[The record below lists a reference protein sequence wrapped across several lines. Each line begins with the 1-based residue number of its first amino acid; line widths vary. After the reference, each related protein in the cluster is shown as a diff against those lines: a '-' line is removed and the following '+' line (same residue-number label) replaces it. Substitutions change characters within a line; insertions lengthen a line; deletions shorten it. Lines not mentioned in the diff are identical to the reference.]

1 MKLLTLDLETFYDSP
16 GYTLQ
21 SMTNEEYIRDPRFEA
36 IVVGLKMNSNP
47 TFWVP
52 APEIPRV
59 FKKIPWDQVAVLCHH
74 SQFDVAILS
83 WIYDIHPA
91 FILDTIPM
99 FRCLYPA
106 ESAALSNVAKVLGLQ
121 EKGFE
126 VLATKGKHFADF
138 SPEDLA
144 RFGTYCVGDVDIT
157 YQAFNIMKSQVPLSE
172 LRLIDL
178 TCRMFTEPVF
188 MLDTELLIEAH
199 EDEILKKQALLD
211 KIGSD
216 KKTLGSNSLFAEL
229 LLKLGYDPPKKV
241 SPAWKKK
248 HEDEVVEDEFPGLL
262 PAGYKGP
269 WTYAVAKSDEFVKNG
284 LEGEDEILK
293 ALLEARVGTKSSI
306 RETRMA
312 RMINVSR
319 RGTLPV
325 YLKVWGAHTGRFG
338 GGDLINLQNLT
349 RSCDAEGCEGGKIK

>member
-1 MKLLTLDLETFYDSP
+1 LNILTLDFETYFDSD
-16 GYTLQ
+16 YSLLK
-21 SMTNEEYIRDPRFEA
+21 MTNEEYIRDEKFEP
-36 IVVGLKMNSNP
+36 IMVGLKMNSNE

-59 FKKIPWDQVAVLCHH
+59 FKMIPWGEVAVLCHH
-74 SQFDVAILS
+74 AQFDVAILS
-83 WIYDIHPA
+83 WVYDVHPA

-106 ESAALSNVAKVLGLQ
+106 EAASLSNVAKVLGLQ

-126 VLATKGKHFADF
+126 VLATKGKHFKDF
-138 SPEDLA
+138 NAEDLT
-144 RFGTYCVGDVDIT
+144 RFGSYCIGDVDIT
-157 YQAFNIMKSQVPLSE
+157 YQAFNIMKTQIPLSE
-172 LRLIDL
+172 LRLNDL
-178 TCRMFTEPVF
+178 VCRMFTEPIF
-188 MLDTELLIEAH
+188 MLDETLLIEAH
-199 EDEILKKQALLD
+199 KDEIIKKQALLD

-216 KKTLGSNSLFAEL
+216 KKTLGSNQLFAEL

-248 HEDEVVEDEFPGLL
+248 NEDEVVEDEFPGLI
-262 PAGYKGP
+262 PEGYKGP
-269 WTYAVAKSDEFVKNG
+269 WTYAFAKSDEFVKNG
-284 LEGEDEILK
+284 LEGEDETLK

-349 RSCDAEGCEGGKIK
+349 RSCDAEGCEGGEIG